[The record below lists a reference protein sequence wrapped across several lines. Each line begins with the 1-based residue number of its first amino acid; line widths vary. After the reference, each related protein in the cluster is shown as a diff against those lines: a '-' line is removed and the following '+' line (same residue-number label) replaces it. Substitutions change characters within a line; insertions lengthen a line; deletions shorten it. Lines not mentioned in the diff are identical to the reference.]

1 MGSELGFFEPV
12 DFLQE
17 DSFVDICDL
26 LTAGEEDVVID
37 QDSEGTDLY
46 VIKSGRFVV
55 SDTAGEELVI
65 ATLTEGD
72 VFGEMSFLRSD
83 SRSATVTCSSPG
95 ELLKFSRESF
105 DDLYRRDP
113 MLAARVVITI
123 ARLLAKRLAQAD
135 STLSLLSDDSALRER
150 YEIRR
155 LMKELRGSI
164 SEEIEGG

>member
-17 DSFVDICDL
+17 DRFVDVCDL
-26 LTAGEEDVVID
+26 LTTGEEDAVID

-105 DDLYRRDP
+105 DDLYRQDP